1 MAEEDPATFLKFLS
15 CSREEEHICSTGF
28 QICKR
33 SFDFMVSSVIPS
45 SVSLKWYR
53 WGSGRCGSLELGH
66 LGIAQL
72 VYFSDVEKGRRS
84 GEVKGGILIRD

>member
-1 MAEEDPATFLKFLS
+1 MFLLLS
-15 CSREEEHICSTGF
+15 LDDLSSSKGF

-33 SFDFMVSSVIPS
+33 SLDFMVFSVILS

-53 WGSGRCGSLELGH
+53 RGSGRCGSLELGH

-72 VYFSDVEKGRRS
+72 VYFNDAEKGRRS
-84 GEVKGGILIRD
+84 GEVRGGILIRD